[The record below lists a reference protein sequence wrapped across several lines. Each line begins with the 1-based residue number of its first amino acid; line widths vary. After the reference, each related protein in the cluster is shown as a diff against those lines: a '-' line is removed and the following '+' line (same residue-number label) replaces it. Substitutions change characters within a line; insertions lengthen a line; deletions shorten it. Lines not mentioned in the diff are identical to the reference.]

1 MNTQRFCLSDGW
13 KRNDFPYNYHF
24 VGLIN
29 LISKLTEYDWVTIK
43 KDNEAILSGTMIEIG
58 SYMGESTMMFASSGI
73 FKTIHSIEPHQG
85 AELFN
90 ETNGYDWSDVERE
103 YIINTRYFDNII
115 HHKDYSYNISE
126 EFEDNS
132 IDFIYIDADHTY
144 ESVNRDLK
152 LYLPKL
158 KPNGWIG
165 GHDYNKNQWPGVV
178 KAINENIGKPQ
189 HIFKDTSWLSK
200 HKTQLL

>member
-1 MNTQRFCLSDGW
+1 MYTVFLEHFDLSLLPL
-13 KRNDFPYNYHF
+13 FYNNSC
-24 VGLIN
+24 GN
-29 LISKLTEYDWVTIK
+29 SCC
-43 KDNEAILSGTMIEIG
+43 
-58 SYMGESTMMFASSGI
+58 
-73 FKTIHSIEPHQG
+73 
-85 AELFN
+85 
-90 ETNGYDWSDVERE
+90 
-103 YIINTRYFDNII
+103 TRYFDNII

-132 IDFIYIDADHTY
+132 IDFIYIDADHTH

-165 GHDYNKNQWPGVV
+165 GHDYNKKQWPGVV